1 MTVNWS
7 QDVYDRALRYA
18 ANAHHGQKF
27 RRTELPYLIHP
38 TLACMEVI
46 AALAEED
53 HHDGNLAVQCA
64 LLHDVLEDTH
74 IFYEDL
80 QKQFGTDVADG
91 VLALSKDKSLPESE
105 QMADSLL
112 RIQKQPSAV
121 WIVKL
126 GDRISNLSEPPE
138 WWTTEKKVNY
148 QESARQIYDALHTA
162 SPFMARRMKDKI
174 TAYGKYIGK

>member
-1 MTVNWS
+1 MTLHWTQN
-7 QDVYDRALRYA
+7 VYDQTFRYA
-18 ANAHHGQKF
+18 ADAHQGQKF
-27 RRTELPYLIHP
+27 RGTKLPYLIHP

-80 QKQFGTDVADG
+80 RDEFGIRVADG
-91 VLALSKDKSLPESE
+91 VLALTKDTSLPETE
-105 QMADSLL
+105 QMADSLA
-112 RIQKQPSAV
+112 RIQKEPSAV

-126 GDRISNLSEPPE
+126 GDRISNLSKPPE
-138 WWTTEKKVNY
+138 SWSMQKKINY
-148 QESARQIYDALHTA
+148 RESARQIYDALHTA
-162 SPFMARRMKDKI
+162 SPFMARRMEEKI
-174 TAYGKYIGK
+174 EAYGQYLGE

>member
-148 QESARQIYDALHTA
+148 QESAQQIYDALHTA

-174 TAYGKYIGK
+174 TVYGKYIEK